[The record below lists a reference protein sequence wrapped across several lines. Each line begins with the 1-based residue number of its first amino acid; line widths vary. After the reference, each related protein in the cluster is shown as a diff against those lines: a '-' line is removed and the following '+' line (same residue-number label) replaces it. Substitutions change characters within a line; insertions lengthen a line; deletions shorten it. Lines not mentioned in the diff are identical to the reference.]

1 MMTRLSV
8 MMFLQFFIW
17 GAWFVTLSQCLSVNA
32 LGAAIAG
39 GYGSAPLAALIS
51 PLFLGVIADRFFSS
65 EKVMGLLLLLG
76 GVFMC
81 IVPHFAAAGNT
92 AVIVWLFTAHM
103 LCYMPTLG
111 LSNTIVFTHIKE
123 QHNFPKVR
131 VWGTIGW
138 IVAGLLIGLMGW
150 SSSINIFWVAGLSSL
165 ALGAFAFTLP
175 NTPPPAKGKAMDI
188 RTLLMLDGLKM
199 LTRPAFLVFI
209 LCSTAICIPLAY
221 YYGVTS
227 MFLSDMGFEQPA
239 SLMTLGQMSEMGFML
254 LIPFFFRKLGVK
266 WMILMGMLGWVVRY
280 ALFALGAP
288 DQVVWMLLA
297 AVLLHGI
304 CYDFFFVTGF
314 MYTDKEADV
323 SVRSQAQSMLVFFT
337 QGIGMFIGYKVA
349 FAKFGS
355 TVIGHKALGDA
366 LIAAKPV
373 QDLSFLQKTGQMF
386 SVKMSGIDAALLSDA
401 SAQWKQLWVLPC
413 VMAAV
418 IMVVF
423 AVAFWPKKAVA
434 ETAA

>member
-32 LGAAIAG
+32 LGTAIAG
-39 GYGSAPLAALIS
+39 GYGSAPLAAIIS

-92 AVIVWLFTAHM
+92 SVIVMLFTGHM

-111 LSNTIVFTHIKE
+111 LSNTIAFTHIKQ
-123 QHNFPKVR
+123 QHDFPKVR

-138 IVAGLLIGLMGW
+138 IVAGLFIGLMGW
-150 SSSINIFWVAGLSSL
+150 SASINIFWVAGLSSL

-209 LCSTAICIPLAY
+209 ICSTAICIPLAY

-227 MFLSDMGFEQPA
+227 MFLSDMGFDQPA

-266 WMILMGMLGWVVRY
+266 WMILMGMLGWVARY
-280 ALFALGAP
+280 GLFALGAP

-297 AVLLHGI
+297 GVLLHGI

-314 MYTDKEADV
+314 MYTDKEADA
-323 SVRSQAQSMLVFFT
+323 STRSQAQSMLVFFT
-337 QGIGMFIGYKVA
+337 QGIGMFVGYRMA
-349 FAKFGS
+349 FAKFGT
-355 TVIGHKALGDA
+355 TVTGHTALGDA
-366 LIAAKPV
+366 LLAAKPV
-373 QDLSFLQKTGQMF
+373 QELSFLQKTGHMF
-386 SVKMSGIDAALLSDA
+386 SVKMPALDGALLSDA
-401 SAQWKQLWVLPC
+401 AGQWKTLWLLPC
-413 VMAAV
+413 GMAAV

-434 ETAA
+434 EPAA